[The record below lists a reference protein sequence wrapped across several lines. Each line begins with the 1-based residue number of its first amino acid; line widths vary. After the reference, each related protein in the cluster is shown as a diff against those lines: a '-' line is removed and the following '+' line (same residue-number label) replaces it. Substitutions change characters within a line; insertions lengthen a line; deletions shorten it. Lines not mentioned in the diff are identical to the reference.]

1 MRVTEHRYGDIA
13 LLDLD
18 GKLTVPGAG
27 DLLEQTVARLARDG
41 LRVIIASLQ
50 NVSAIDAGGL
60 GAMIAAYNAS
70 VRLLVA
76 FRLVHVPRRVQH
88 VISITGLAGVL
99 EIFDSLEAALAVSTP
114 GASAQRDSWLHPE
127 ANSWVAL

>member
-1 MRVTEHRYGDIA
+1 MRVTEHRYGDVA

-27 DLLEQTVARLARDG
+27 DLLEQAVARLARDG

-76 FRLVHVPRRVQH
+76 FRLVHAPRRVQH
-88 VISITGLAGVL
+88 VISITGLASVL
-99 EIFDSLEAALAVSTP
+99 ETFDSLEAALAVSSP
-114 GASAQRDSWLHPE
+114 GAAAQRDSWLHPE
-127 ANSWVAL
+127 ADSWAAL